1 MSSASGTRKLSTSD
15 ISDVRAHER
24 ERVRF
29 REYVLELRLRR
40 SVAMGAF
47 ISVSF
52 ESRETI
58 RYQIQQMVRVERL
71 MTDVEIQPR
80 STRTTRKPQP
90 GQLCA
95 TMFIE
100 ITPDDATRANV
111 TSAVHDLRS
120 RSAPLRARN
129 SRAGRCNCSST
140 IPLTSRTPTLA
151 TPQRANC
158 RAMGVPARRELE
170 KS

>member
-24 ERVRF
+24 ERVWF

-58 RYQIQQMVRVERL
+58 RYQIQEMARVERL
-71 MTDVEIQPR
+71 MTDVEIQ
-80 STRTTRKPQP
+80 TEIDTYNPQ
-90 GQLCA
+90 
-95 TMFIE
+95 
-100 ITPDDATRANV
+100 
-111 TSAVHDLRS
+111 TSAGPVV
-120 RSAPLRARN
+120 RN
-129 SRAGRCNCSST
+129 DV
-140 IPLTSRTPTLA
+140 
-151 TPQRANC
+151 QR
-158 RAMGVPARRELE
+158 GYL
-170 KS
+170 